1 MLEPQSDPDAFRA
14 FSGDEASAEVAVLVF
29 HADAWAEELVV
40 ESVEQASR
48 PGRKDGGW
56 GQKRRFPHQA
66 GDLT

>member
-1 MLEPQSDPDAFRA
+1 VLEPQSDPDAFRA

-48 PGRKDGGW
+48 PGRKD
-56 GQKRRFPHQA
+56 
-66 GDLT
+66 